1 MKANATERSTVDS
14 NSESTP
20 AQLSPGLTPAEPP
33 SHGRGWPQA
42 TVPYP
47 ISRAMEFC
55 FENCRIAQCS
65 TESTGP
71 GDSPRQK
78 CRFPEDCSIDSVHRV
93 HER

>member
-55 FENCRIAQCS
+55 FENCRIARRS
-65 TESTGP
+65 KESIGS
-71 GDSPRQK
+71 GDLHQQK
-78 CRFPEDCSIDSVHRV
+78 CRFPQHCSIVPHADKQ
-93 HER
+93 